1 MKTVTNAENMIEIKK
16 SKFIASIFNV
26 TNLDDIDKY
35 MEEVKEKYP
44 KARHYTYA
52 YILSDTERS
61 SDDKEPTGTAGTPML
76 NVLKNNNLSNVLCV
90 VTRYF
95 GGIKLGVGPLT
106 RAYVK
111 SITEVL
117 KKCQYIELED
127 GYNVEIIFSYN
138 NEAKINRILNNSTI
152 IKKEFN
158 EDITYL
164 VAINNETLDKLKEEN
179 VNLNIINKTYIK
191 KGS

>member
-1 MKTVTNAENMIEIKK
+1 
-16 SKFIASIFNV
+16 
-26 TNLDDIDKY
+26 L
-35 MEEVKEKYP
+35 EE
-44 KARHYTYA
+44 
-52 YILSDTERS
+52 
-61 SDDKEPTGTAGTPML
+61 
-76 NVLKNNNLSNVLCV
+76 
-90 VTRYF
+90 
-95 GGIKLGVGPLT
+95 
-106 RAYVK
+106 
-111 SITEVL
+111 
-117 KKCQYIELED
+117 

-179 VNLNIINKTYIK
+179 INLSIINKAYIK